1 VVDAIADTVDD
12 NCCAVPFTGRFLM
25 IDRETISV
33 YDDRAGEYAKLL
45 NKQAPDAQLVAF
57 MRLLPGGAQVLDLGC
72 GPATTSA
79 HLRDAFFRPDPVDAS
94 AGMVML
100 ANETFDINAR
110 VMTFDEIDMDGAY
123 DGVWANF
130 SLLHAPRTDLGRHLA
145 AIAKALLPARIF
157 SIGMKTG
164 VVEARDRIGRM
175 YTYATI
181 PELSGLLV
189 DAGFSILA
197 VDEGEGVG
205 LAGHVDPWVVIR
217 ARKD

>member
-1 VVDAIADTVDD
+1 MV
-12 NCCAVPFTGRFLM
+12 
-25 IDRETISV
+25 DRETIDV
-33 YDDRAGEYAKLL
+33 YDARASEYAQML

-57 MRLLPGGAQVLDLGC
+57 MRMLPDGARVLDLGC
-72 GPATTSA
+72 GPATSSA

-100 ANETFDINAR
+100 ANETYDINAR
-110 VMTFDEIDMDGAY
+110 VMTFDEIDMIDAY

-130 SLLHAPRTDLGRHLA
+130 SLLHAARPDLPRHLV
-145 AIAKALLPARIF
+145 AIATALRPDGAF

-164 VVEARDRIGRM
+164 AKDERDRIGRM
-175 YTYATI
+175 YTYVTV
-181 PELSGLLV
+181 PELSGLLEA
-189 DAGFSILA
+189 AGLRVCE

-205 LAGHVDPWVVIR
+205 LAGDIAPWVVIR

>member
-1 VVDAIADTVDD
+1 MVDETARPAHSDRYSL
-12 NCCAVPFTGRFLM
+12 PFDRSVMM
-25 IDRETISV
+25 IDRETIDV
-33 YDDRAGEYAKLL
+33 YDARAKEYATLL
-45 NKQAPDAQLVAF
+45 NNQAPDPQLVAF
-57 MRLLPGGAQVLDLGC
+57 MRLLPDGANVLDLGC
-72 GPATTSA
+72 GPATSSA

-94 AGMVML
+94 PGMVML

-110 VMTFDEIDMDGAY
+110 VMTFDDIDMVAVY

-130 SLLHAPRTDLGRHLA
+130 SLLHAPRPDLPRHLS
-145 AIAKALLPARIF
+145 AIATAMRPDGVF

-164 VVEARDRIGRM
+164 AGDARDKIGRM
-175 YTYATI
+175 YTYVTI
-181 PELSGLLV
+181 PELSQLLE

-205 LAGHVDPWVVIR
+205 LAGDLDPWVVIR

>member
-1 VVDAIADTVDD
+1 MV
-12 NCCAVPFTGRFLM
+12 
-25 IDRETISV
+25 DRETIDV
-33 YDDRAGEYAKLL
+33 YDARAGEYAEML

-57 MRLLPGGAQVLDLGC
+57 MRMLPDGGRVLDLGC
-72 GPATTSA
+72 GPATSSA

-100 ANETFDINAR
+100 ANETYDINAR
-110 VMTFDEIDMDGAY
+110 VMTFDEIDMVDAY

-130 SLLHAPRTDLGRHLA
+130 SLLHAPREALPRHLA
-145 AIAKALLPARIF
+145 AIATALRPGGAF

-164 VVEARDRIGRM
+164 SQDNRDRIGRM
-175 YTYATI
+175 YTYVTVE
-181 PELSGLLV
+181 ELTRLLEVAGLRV
-189 DAGFSILA
+189 WE

-205 LAGHVDPWVVIR
+205 LAGDVAPWVVIR